1 MKHFSLRTMS
11 PSNFSHQIQTMFS
24 GIASKY
30 DFLNRILSFG
40 RDRYWRKT
48 AVDALEPAPEKT
60 ILDLATGT
68 ADIALEIAARFPN
81 NIKVYGVDIS
91 SSMLRFAT
99 SKAQRKELDR
109 IITFQVAKGERLPFS
124 NEKFHG
130 VIVAFGVRNFMDI
143 TEALKEIFRILK
155 PGYRLVILEFSVPK
169 NLLLRWAYLLYFQAI
184 LPWIGKI
191 ISGHRTAYQYLVES
205 VITFPNR
212 KDFVEIFNLILW
224 DCFNLLLA
232 VKNQHF
238 LLQGECR

>member
-1 MKHFSLRTMS
+1 
-11 PSNFSHQIQTMFS
+11 
-24 GIASKY
+24 
-30 DFLNRILSFG
+30 
-40 RDRYWRKT
+40 
-48 AVDALEPAPEKT
+48 
-60 ILDLATGT
+60 
-68 ADIALEIAARFPN
+68 
-81 NIKVYGVDIS
+81 YGVDIS

-212 KDFVEIFNLILW
+212 KDFVEILEEIGFKNII
-224 DCFNLLLA
+224 
-232 VKNQHF
+232 VKDLTYGIVTLFIGHKN
-238 LLQGECR
+238 EII